1 MYNATTIRQKI
12 RSFSFMPRMLT
23 AQLAL
28 LSTCKVYT
36 GRRYSMAKKKLRLV
50 GQ

>member
-28 LSTCKVYT
+28 LSTCKVHR
-36 GRRYSMAKKKLRLV
+36 GSRYSMAKKKLRLA
-50 GQ
+50 GE